1 MSNAKKPCPAAIL
14 TYEDALRPVSED
26 LCQTMLY
33 EDRGTSLSERGDDR
47 LAEDLQRLADV
58 HTFKA
63 EVLADFVARL
73 FGLETGEVIDNAHK
87 SAKAT
92 YEERRKNG

>member
-1 MSNAKKPCPAAIL
+1 MGNAKKPYPAAIL

-26 LCQTMLY
+26 LYQMMLY
-33 EDRGTSLSERGDDR
+33 EDSSMSLSEHGDDR

-58 HTFKA
+58 HTLKA

-73 FGLETGEVIDNAHK
+73 FGIEADEAIGDASER
-87 SAKAT
+87 AKAT
-92 YEERRKNG
+92 YDERRKNG

>member
-1 MSNAKKPCPAAIL
+1 MSGKYQYAAATL
-14 TYEDALRPVSED
+14 TYENAIEPISED
-26 LCQTMLY
+26 LYQMMLY
-33 EDRGTSLSERGDDR
+33 EDRSMSLSEHGDDG

-58 HTFKA
+58 HGFKA

-73 FGLETGEVIDNAHK
+73 FGLEIDEVIGNASE

-92 YEERRKNG
+92 YEESRKNG

>member
-1 MSNAKKPCPAAIL
+1 MSGKYKHAVATL
-14 TYEDALRPVSED
+14 TYENAIKPISDD
-26 LCQTMLY
+26 LYQMMLY
-33 EDRGTSLSERGDDR
+33 EDRSMSLSEHGDDR

-73 FGLETGEVIDNAHK
+73 FGLKTDEVIGNASE

-92 YEERRKNG
+92 YENRRKNG